1 MRDAALAPLAADAQ
15 HAVGRRDRD
24 AVAQC
29 AGEFGLGLGDRVA
42 VAVPR
47 DDMNRVVIN
56 LGRRAAVGQFAPR
69 HAVGEVRAAGDD
81 ERVIV
86 YPAERSGHTESAGQI
101 GQRLPL
107 KLVFGGQQGDA
118 AQRQQVS
125 DSEKHGCLG

>member
-15 HAVGRRDRD
+15 HAVGCRDRD

-56 LGRRAAVGQFAPR
+56 LRRDNAASGRSPWYAI
-69 HAVGEVRAAGDD
+69 GEVGPPADNQ
-81 ERVIV
+81 RVIV
-86 YPAERSGHTESAGQI
+86 HADERSGHTESAGQI
-101 GQRLPL
+101 GQRRPL
-107 KLVFGGQQGDA
+107 EIIFGG
-118 AQRQQVS
+118 
-125 DSEKHGCLG
+125 